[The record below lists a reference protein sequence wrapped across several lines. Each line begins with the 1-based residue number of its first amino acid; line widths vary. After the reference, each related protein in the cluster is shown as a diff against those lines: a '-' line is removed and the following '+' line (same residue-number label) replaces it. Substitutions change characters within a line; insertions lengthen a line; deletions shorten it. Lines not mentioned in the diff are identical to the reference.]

1 MSNLIS
7 SCSIATIA
15 LPPHCLGSLTSV
27 IFERGP
33 NNRANHK
40 ESDCAFQPLSPAPH
54 SLHSCKT
61 LEPIGDK
68 KTMPRCQPTSS
79 DIDAL
84 CNTFYHMFDIQITI
98 TIVTWNLHYAT
109 GSPKLISCFQ
119 VCECVCFGLH
129 VSGVSNNFN
138 HFQLPTGN
146 KPLIS
151 LSCNHFQSQSPLD
164 QSAPVA
170 MPSPSSP

>member
-1 MSNLIS
+1 MVAIE
-7 SCSIATIA
+7 TFQFFR
-15 LPPHCLGSLTSV
+15 CLGVQTT
-27 IFERGP
+27 E
-33 NNRANHK
+33 
-40 ESDCAFQPLSPAPH
+40 PLSPAPH

-61 LEPIGDK
+61 LEPIGDQK
-68 KTMPRCQPTSS
+68 KTMPRCRTTSS

-84 CNTFYHMFDIQITI
+84 LCNTFYIIFISFYHMLDIQITI

-109 GSPKLISCFQ
+109 GCLKIVSCFQ
-119 VCECVCFGLH
+119 GCECVCFGLH

-151 LSCNHFQSQSPLD
+151 LSCDHFQSLLQSPLD
-164 QSAPVA
+164 QAAPVA